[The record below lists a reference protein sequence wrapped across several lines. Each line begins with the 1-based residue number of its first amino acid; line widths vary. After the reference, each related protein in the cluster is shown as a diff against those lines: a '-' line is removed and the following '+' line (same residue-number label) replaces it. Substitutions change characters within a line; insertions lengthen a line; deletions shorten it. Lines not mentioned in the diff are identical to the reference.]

1 MAIAKKAPVKKAS
14 KQQTVKSPAK
24 SSPIQE
30 IHGKVSA
37 PSAKEEVG
45 AKLRRKG
52 EIVQALE
59 HGAQLVLTPEGLF
72 RIVNADHSQN
82 RISKRRASAMISK
95 GELRLANQTA
105 AGKFYEL
112 APAAE
117 KREPSTAESK

>member
-1 MAIAKKAPVKKAS
+1 MAIAKKAPAKKAS
-14 KQQTVKSPAK
+14 KQQTVKSAAK

-30 IHGKVSA
+30 IHSKVSA

-72 RIVNADHSQN
+72 RIVNADHSEN

-95 GELRLANQTA
+95 GELQMVKDNSQ
-105 AGKFYEL
+105 GKFYAL
-112 APAAE
+112 SPAVKKEASPTE
-117 KREPSTAESK
+117 AQ